1 MAKMKAVQVPKAG
14 GEFEVVEREIP
25 QPGPGQVRIKVQAC
39 GVCHSDVLT
48 KEGGW
53 PGITYP
59 RVPGHEVAGVIDEVG
74 SGVTTWKKGER
85 VGVGWHGGQ
94 DGTCLQCRRGDFG
107 NCTNAMV
114 SGISFDGGYAEYM
127 IAPDAAVARMP
138 ASLDPAEAAPLMC
151 AGVTTFNALRRSGAL
166 ASDLVA

>member
-25 QPGPGQVRIKVQAC
+25 QPETGQVRIKVQAC

-74 SGVTTWKKGER
+74 AGVTAWKTGER

-94 DGTCLQCRRGDFG
+94 DGTCLQCRRE
-107 NCTNAMV
+107 TRQLRE
-114 SGISFDGGYAEYM
+114 SE
-127 IAPDAAVARMP
+127 
-138 ASLDPAEAAPLMC
+138 
-151 AGVTTFNALRRSGAL
+151 GVRDRLRRRISRVHGCAR
-166 ASDLVA
+166 